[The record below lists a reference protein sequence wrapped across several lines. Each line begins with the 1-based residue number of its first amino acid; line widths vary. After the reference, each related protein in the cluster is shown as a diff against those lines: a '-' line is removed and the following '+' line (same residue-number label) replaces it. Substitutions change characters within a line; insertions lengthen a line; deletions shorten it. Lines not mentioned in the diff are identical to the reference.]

1 MSLELPAKDSGE
13 KPKSEGFKFYHA
25 EINFFTPFAKA
36 SENVLN
42 ASFAFSMGYILSITI
57 VILRA
62 LRADISLKY
71 LWLRPVAGGLGA
83 ACLFLL
89 VLSGASIVWSK
100 VSDANALS
108 IGVIAAFGSLYCEHF
123 EAILRRSIGH
133 PLARSKASD

>member
-1 MSLELPAKDSGE
+1 
-13 KPKSEGFKFYHA
+13 
-25 EINFFTPFAKA
+25 
-36 SENVLN
+36 
-42 ASFAFSMGYILSITI
+42 MGYILSITI

-62 LRADISLKY
+62 LRGDISLKY

-108 IGVIAAFGSLYCEHF
+108 IGVIAAFGSLYCERF

-133 PLARSKASD
+133 PHSLD